1 MSFKEH
7 DLQVNYEFCW
17 YGMLK
22 DSWKSITGFKLP
34 MALSL
39 IYLIVI
45 LNIGIVFM
53 VLGRSIFSWMS
64 FFGVLIYCNAALN
77 VAMSKLALRH
87 LREEPIDWKWDFIS
101 FLFQMPFLKFF
112 LTSLLFIM
120 LYIAGGIAL
129 FWVISFDN
137 SMLNI
142 FAIILS
148 LIILL
153 YWMTAHSF
161 VFHILN
167 DQHHIGVFSALKLS
181 RKLVMPRFWKILML
195 YLTVLFITIIII
207 SVIYVLISIAIIG
220 LYQFSIPKFDTI
232 YKLTLLLMARTW
244 IFQLWIPIYILPL
257 LSILKS
263 KLYLRSI
270 SNEGN

>member
-7 DLQVNYEFCW
+7 DLQVNYDFSW

-22 DSWKSITGFKLP
+22 DSWKSITGFKQP

-39 IYLIVI
+39 IYIVVI
-45 LNIGIVFM
+45 LNVGIVFM
-53 VLGRSIFSWMS
+53 ALGRSVFSLVS
-64 FFGVLIYCNAALN
+64 FFGILIYCNASLN

-112 LTSLLFIM
+112 LTSLLFIV
-120 LYIAGGIAL
+120 LYIAGGITL

-137 SMLNI
+137 SMLNL

-148 LIILL
+148 IIILL

-167 DQHHIGVFSALKLS
+167 DRHHIGIFRALKLS
-181 RKLVMPRFWKILML
+181 RKLVMPRFWKILKL
-195 YLTVLFITIIII
+195 YLMVLFATVIITI
-207 SVIYVLISIAIIG
+207 VIYILLAIVIIG
-220 LYQFSIPKFDTI
+220 LYPHFIQGLSSIETSFISWIPQIWILIYMLPLFSI
-232 YKLTLLLMARTW
+232 LV
-244 IFQLWIPIYILPL
+244 
-257 LSILKS
+257 S

-270 SNEGN
+270 HQDNHQ